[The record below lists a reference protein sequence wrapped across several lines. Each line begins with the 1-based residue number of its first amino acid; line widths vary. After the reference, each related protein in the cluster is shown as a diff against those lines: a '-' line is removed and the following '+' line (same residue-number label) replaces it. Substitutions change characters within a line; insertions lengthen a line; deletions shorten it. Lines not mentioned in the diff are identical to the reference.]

1 MKTDSDI
8 WLTEKAVDVLKE
20 IGIKEGQI
28 ILDFGCGAGYY
39 TIPVAKIAG
48 DNGKVYALDKDGNS
62 LDELKNKAKEEKVKN
77 IEIIK
82 TSGEIKIPFED
93 NSIDVILLY
102 DVIHSY
108 YFSDDERKKV
118 VDEAKRVLK
127 VRGMLS
133 LYPKHMNLEEIKCEI
148 EKEGFYLEKRIF
160 TTLLHYYSLTDGYI
174 LNFRRR

>member
-77 IEIIK
+77 IEII
-82 TSGEIKIPFED
+82 II
-93 NSIDVILLY
+93 
-102 DVIHSY
+102 
-108 YFSDDERKKV
+108 
-118 VDEAKRVLK
+118 LK
-127 VRGMLS
+127 V
-133 LYPKHMNLEEIKCEI
+133 
-148 EKEGFYLEKRIF
+148 
-160 TTLLHYYSLTDGYI
+160 
-174 LNFRRR
+174 